1 MTVNAVASPKSAE
14 MSRRS
19 EDGSPSMQVTKTDD
33 RQRRS
38 HREERRRMTV
48 NAGKRDV
55 LGAAKA
61 DADAGK
67 QAYIE
72 RYNADLRFCV

>member
-1 MTVNAVASPKSAE
+1 
-14 MSRRS
+14 
-19 EDGSPSMQVTKTDD
+19 
-33 RQRRS
+33 
-38 HREERRRMTV
+38 MTV

-61 DADAGK
+61 DADAAK

-72 RYNADLRFCV
+72 RYNADLRFCM